1 MEGKACMGSRL
12 ITLQLPTSIPV
23 QWLTMHA
30 FTIRI
35 VCWVMC
41 VYLSKMKMQCHPD
54 QQVPL
59 QWAGPRAWPSFSIQI
74 IIVHDTEYWESH
86 SFLCLMTWHHDKH
99 FHMLKPQTSSLFKQA
114 LLQLSS
120 GFLQWKW
127 TLLLLSFHLMP
138 QQTQS
143 SSAKLVI
150 LADSLGIS
158 SIGWKLQTLKV
169 C

>member
-1 MEGKACMGSRL
+1 
-12 ITLQLPTSIPV
+12 
-23 QWLTMHA
+23 
-30 FTIRI
+30 
-35 VCWVMC
+35 
-41 VYLSKMKMQCHPD
+41 
-54 QQVPL
+54 
-59 QWAGPRAWPSFSIQI
+59 
-74 IIVHDTEYWESH
+74 
-86 SFLCLMTWHHDKH
+86 
-99 FHMLKPQTSSLFKQA
+99 MLKPQTSSLFKQA
-114 LLQLSS
+114 LLRLSS